1 MCPYDFRIGIIP
13 LKFTKKTWGALLFP
27 ALAIGYAV
35 FALWEQLSGN
45 YKEIT
50 TDYTLLLAVPVL
62 VLAGVIILQEIF
74 PLLGRLVILRSLF
87 AVPSADPSADPSMEL
102 EASAGSEET
111 VEPEIRPGGAFRVIA
126 LAGLALILVVG
137 MEDIGYFLGFS
148 LFSALVLWALG
159 IRSLITILAI
169 SVGVAVMVHFVFV
182 GILNLDLPPGILEG
196 YIGGDE

>member
-1 MCPYDFRIGIIP
+1 M
-13 LKFTKKTWGALLFP
+13 KFTKKTWGALLFP
-27 ALAIGYAV
+27 ALAIAYAV
-35 FALWEQLSGN
+35 FSLWEQLSGN

-62 VLAGVIILQEIF
+62 VLAGIIILQEIF
-74 PLLGRLVILRSLF
+74 PHFGRLMILRSLF
-87 AVPSADPSADPSMEL
+87 AVPSADPSKEL
-102 EASAGSEET
+102 KASAGSEET
-111 VEPEIRPGGAFRVIA
+111 AEPEIRPGGAFRVIA
-126 LAGLALILVVG
+126 LVGLALILVVG
-137 MEDIGYFLGFS
+137 MEDIGYFLGFF

-169 SVGVAVMVHFVFV
+169 SVGAAVMVHFVFV